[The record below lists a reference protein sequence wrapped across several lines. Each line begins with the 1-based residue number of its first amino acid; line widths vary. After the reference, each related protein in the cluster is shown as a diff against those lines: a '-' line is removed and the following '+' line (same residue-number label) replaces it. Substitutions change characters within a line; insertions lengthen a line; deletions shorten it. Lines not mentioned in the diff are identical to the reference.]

1 MSGIKE
7 QRKKYIAELIDS
19 TGEIALRSWNT
30 IADTLVDFYYKN
42 YYIADRYRMIIFECG
57 ASMHLNN
64 FDGDFDKLI
73 KKFSDADS
81 TLAHYNVL
89 AMDTFTLDFINKNTK
104 FIHDYVNTARFF
116 IVEITEKLEKEGLIR
131 KGNLSYK

>member
-1 MSGIKE
+1 MSKIQE

-19 TGEIALRSWNT
+19 TGEINLRSWNT
-30 IADTLVDFYYKN
+30 LADTMVDFYYKN
-42 YYIADRYRMIIFECG
+42 FYIADHYRGVIFDCG

-64 FDGDFDKLI
+64 FDGNFDKLI
-73 KKFSDADS
+73 TKFSEADS
-81 TLAHYNVL
+81 TLAHYNVM

-116 IVEITEKLEKEGLIR
+116 IIEITEKLEKAGYIE
-131 KGNLSYK
+131 KK